1 MAAWYTPVESKAT
14 TFPFASLI
22 AEASV
27 GGAGACLAVMSCRE
41 VRSSTRD
48 GMEIGAANATATRE
62 RMVMM
67 ENCMIIDGRL
77 PGSE

>member
-1 MAAWYTPVESKAT
+1 MAGISRRKRGKGN
-14 TFPFASLI
+14 
-22 AEASV
+22 AERNV
-27 GGAGACLAVMSCRE
+27 P
-41 VRSSTRD
+41 STRD

-77 PGSE
+77 SGSE